1 MLRLYA
7 RDSFIKNCGGAV
19 WVNRSL
25 GTAAVM
31 LTLRLPRW
39 SATYLGPQVDAE
51 AQSYWGQGW
60 FALLGQLQEAAHP
73 AEPAAVRYPRTNPRL
88 RGTLAAAR

>member
-51 AQSYWGQGW
+51 
-60 FALLGQLQEAAHP
+60 P
-73 AEPAAVRYPRTNPRL
+73 
-88 RGTLAAAR
+88 